1 MYERIRA
8 TRAAEILGV
17 DVRSVQRLAQRAKIP
32 AARVGGVWTF
42 DEAQLRAWLTQQEIE
57 TCRRAAEAEVA
68 SSRRGATGAANRRL
82 QPLGHGSVGN
92 SVDHAS
98 PCRQPASAIGGMGE
112 NKTVPRRHN
121 ETAQGE
127 RMTTLYLDT
136 EFNGFKGPLISMA
149 LVSPDGDEWYQVVEC
164 EGEIDPWVAENVM
177 PKLGK
182 AAISKAEFRVRLH
195 KFIRQ
200 FDDPLIVCDWHADL
214 MHFFEAFHGADYR
227 DSLDFRCRTLLLSG
241 ASDVRPIAPHNALSD
256 ACALRDCFDGRHPI

>member
-1 MYERIRA
+1 MSKQDGANGPAKLAWKLTVFRGLR
-8 TRAAEILGV
+8 R
-17 DVRSVQRLAQRAKIP
+17 DVR
-32 AARVGGVWTF
+32 
-42 DEAQLRAWLTQQEIE
+42 
-57 TCRRAAEAEVA
+57 
-68 SSRRGATGAANRRL
+68 
-82 QPLGHGSVGN
+82 GSVTFSGYARPE
-92 SVDHAS
+92 STLYFAGVRL
-98 PCRQPASAIGGMGE
+98 P
-112 NKTVPRRHN
+112 HN
-121 ETAQGE
+121 EPEQVE

-149 LVSPDGDEWYQVVEC
+149 LVSPEGDEWYQVVEC

-182 AAISKAEFRVRLH
+182 AAISKAEFSVQLH